1 MSEKFVDI
9 ICLVIVCHYQSLR
22 CFLIGTGQ
30 ESHYLELNEVQNQGS
45 NLRECN
51 LLGGGGSPMGLEEFS
66 WDEQGFSLMSSLCSD
81 MALNID
87 DKMR

>member
-1 MSEKFVDI
+1 ML
-9 ICLVIVCHYQSLR
+9 CLVIVCHYQSLR

-30 ESHYLELNEVQNQGS
+30 ESYRIED
-45 NLRECN
+45 REMQMEAEIPRGCN
-51 LLGGGGSPMGLEEFS
+51 LLGTGVTPIGLAEFS

>member
-1 MSEKFVDI
+1 MIQEIGSRISERRHRTLAMEKRKSEIED
-9 ICLVIVCHYQSLR
+9 
-22 CFLIGTGQ
+22 
-30 ESHYLELNEVQNQGS
+30 
-45 NLRECN
+45 REMQMEAEIPKGCN
-51 LLGGGGSPMGLEEFS
+51 LLGTGATPIGLAEFS

>member
-1 MSEKFVDI
+1 M
-9 ICLVIVCHYQSLR
+9 R

-30 ESHYLELNEVQNQGS
+30 ESYYLKTNKIENQGS

-51 LLGGGGSPMGLEEFS
+51 LFGEEGSPMGHEEFS